1 MARDLFSAS
10 APPTK
15 DILSVGDL
23 NHKARQLLE
32 THLSL
37 LWVEGE
43 LSNVAMPSSGHWYF
57 TLKDAKAQIRCAMF
71 RNRNSLVRFKPKQGM
86 QVVIRGRVSLYEGRG
101 EYQLIAEHI
110 EEAGFGVLQRAF
122 EALKT
127 KLNKEGLF
135 NEKHKQAIPELP
147 KHIAVISSATG
158 AAIHDILHVLKRR
171 FAGIPVTIIPVAVQ
185 GDGSAKQIVNAIEN
199 ANALKKFDVI
209 LLSRGGGSLEDLWPF
224 NEEIVARA
232 IYSSKLPIVSA
243 VGHEVDFTISDFVAD
258 VRAPTPSAAA
268 EILSPDGDDWLET
281 FAGYE
286 ILLEKSIQ
294 RLISQAQQRNVG
306 LAARLRHPGERLQ
319 NHAQRLDTLEI
330 RLQRATK
337 FQLHK
342 VNTGFYNAVK
352 RYQRCAPTTLIKHG
366 KENVNQLTRRLFSKL
381 QDDIKFKQQR
391 FSKAVEVLDT
401 VSPLNTIQRGYSILI
416 NEQGEIIRKARS
428 VKKGQKIKA
437 KLAEGHIVARIEEIE
452 TKQTELSEL
461 IESK

>member
-1 MARDLFSAS
+1 
-10 APPTK
+10 
-15 DILSVGDL
+15 
-23 NHKARQLLE
+23 
-32 THLSL
+32 
-37 LWVEGE
+37 
-43 LSNVAMPSSGHWYF
+43 
-57 TLKDAKAQIRCAMF
+57 
-71 RNRNSLVRFKPKQGM
+71 
-86 QVVIRGRVSLYEGRG
+86 
-101 EYQLIAEHI
+101 
-110 EEAGFGVLQRAF
+110 
-122 EALKT
+122 
-127 KLNKEGLF
+127 
-135 NEKHKQAIPELP
+135 
-147 KHIAVISSATG
+147 
-158 AAIHDILHVLKRR
+158 
-171 FAGIPVTIIPVAVQ
+171 VQ